1 MDLVEVAPQA
11 QPPVARIMDYGKFKF
26 ESIKKEK
33 DGRRKHNVIKVKEMK
48 LRPKIGEHDFQTK
61 FHAVKSFLE
70 EGDKVKLTIMFR
82 GREMVHQ
89 DIGKKLL
96 DRMALEL
103 KTISTI
109 ERMPL
114 LEGHKMILNLAKGF
128 RMTHRTLFRPAN
140 EALLHALEYAY
151 RDRRARK
158 RDMRKLWI
166 ARINAASR
174 SQGMPYNQFMH
185 GLKLAGVN
193 INRKMLADLAV
204 RDAESFSE
212 LIAVAKGGPK
222 S

>member
-1 MDLVEVAPQA
+1 QDQRNGASARERRTRLPDEVPCGQVVSRRGRQGQADHHVPRPGDGPPGHRQEAARPDGAGIEDHQYHRADASAGGPQHDHDPGA
-11 QPPVARIMDYGKFKF
+11 GRGRPGTPASSPGTQKL
-26 ESIKKEK
+26 KE
-33 DGRRKHNVIKVKEMK
+33 RSMPK
-48 LRPKIGEHDFQTK
+48 LRTHR
-61 FHAVKSFLE
+61 AS
-70 EGDKVKLTIMFR
+70 
-82 GREMVHQ
+82 
-89 DIGKKLL
+89 
-96 DRMALEL
+96 
-103 KTISTI
+103 
-109 ERMPL
+109 
-114 LEGHKMILNLAKGF
+114 AKRF
-128 RMTHRTLFRPAN
+128 RMTHRTLSRPAN

-174 SQGMPYNQFMH
+174 SQGLPYNQFMH

-212 LIAVAKGGPK
+212 LVAVAKGGPK